1 MALSG
6 KDKQVIE
13 LSNEL
18 AKKLKSKEFDLAW
31 KNAGELSALLKNDEE
46 LQLPYQVIECIKRD
60 LNNEY

>member
-1 MALSG
+1 MTLNA

-31 KNAGELSALLKNDEE
+31 KNAGELSSLLKNDEE
-46 LQLPYQVIECIKRD
+46 
-60 LNNEY
+60 